1 MPKIFLTKE
10 DALSDRLV
18 MLIYG
23 TMKVKRLTQTY
34 MADKLGITQQAF
46 GKKLKKAQFT
56 YLELI
61 TVFKVLEL
69 PDEKILSVMR
79 ER

>member
-46 GKKLKKAQFT
+46 SKKLKKAQFT
-56 YLELI
+56 HTELI
-61 TVFKVLEL
+61 TIFDVLET

>member
-46 GKKLKKAQFT
+46 GKKLKKAQFS